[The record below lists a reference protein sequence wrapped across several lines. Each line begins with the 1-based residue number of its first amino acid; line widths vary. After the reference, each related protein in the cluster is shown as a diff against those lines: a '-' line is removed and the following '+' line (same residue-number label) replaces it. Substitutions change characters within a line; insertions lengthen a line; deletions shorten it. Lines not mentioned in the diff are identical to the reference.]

1 MALLNKLYANLSRH
15 HKIVLRPP
23 FGAYLNGMS
32 CRARGYVQLL
42 HASLGR
48 SLHGQ
53 LHPFPLYYRVLDTQY
68 HLGSHPLRQ
77 HLQQPSRPFG
87 LNTTYTLLRLALH
100 RLYRQTILLINNR
113 WLWLQGIPLSVR
125 HSPRPLL
132 HRYFAGLLP
141 VLISTLLVPWNSAK
155 SYARPLRLNKSVRL
169 LKLYLSLLSLVGF
182 VDQSRSHTTQ
192 YRFSIH
198 YIQE

>member
-1 MALLNKLYANLSRH
+1 
-15 HKIVLRPP
+15 
-23 FGAYLNGMS
+23 MS
-32 CRARGYVQLL
+32 CRAHGYVQLL

-48 SLHGQ
+48 SLHVQ

-87 LNTTYTLLRLALH
+87 LNKTYILLKLALH
-100 RLYRQTILLINNR
+100 RLYIQTILLINNR
-113 WLWLQGIPLSVR
+113 WLLLQGIPLSVR
-125 HSPRPLL
+125 HSPRLLL
-132 HRYFAGLLP
+132 HRYFAELLP

-155 SYARPLRLNKSVRL
+155 SYEHLLQLNKSVRL

-192 YRFSIH
+192 FRFSIH